1 MLNFQDFLLFT
12 LCFFHFERQNN
23 LKYPEK
29 KKLNLQNQKQNTVF
43 STILYRNKN
52 NGFQLTRN
60 VFIPEAT
67 SGIEGEFLAWRRGP
81 ESLPPGPGPR
91 GARLKGGRRLKVEA
105 LMEGLASEIR
115 S

>member
-12 LCFFHFERQNN
+12 LCFFHFERQTN

-29 KKLNLQNQKQNTVF
+29 KIKSQKSKTKYG
-43 STILYRNKN
+43 ILYRNKN

-67 SGIEGEFLAWRRGP
+67 SGIEGEFLARRRGP